1 MVNGDNNIK
10 ECLCLMSVL
19 FDFNLEE
26 YVPSP
31 LTDEIRYADREK
43 LYEFMDLYDI
53 DKSEYDG
60 TYQNL
65 IRSYLVGIFNGSHD
79 VEKNVTVTYCGGCT
93 SRKNADGEDEYYC
106 PGHRHLDVT
115 VTTYYFDKLFSCA
128 LKQTCA
134 LDPLSSTLV
143 GSNNIEKVWFGLI
156 NAGYSEE
163 AAAGAIGNLMWES
176 GGGPNDIA
184 LNAVEDNG
192 EGVGMCQWSY
202 DRKTAFLQFC
212 NQQGVGWPNNDIT
225 VQFNFM
231 LQELQGGDWMY
242 VGHDYGYS
250 KNTRKSLEEFKKM
263 TDVEYAAYVFCA
275 NFERCAK
282 EPLAHMAERV
292 QYAQNVYASYH
303 GRSQSAGGGTGET
316 LQPGQKT
323 VSLGNFM
330 LTYYC
335 GCYECNEGYN
345 DAQGRPVGSLG
356 NPLQKNH
363 SIAVDPSVIPYGS
376 KVLING
382 IVYTAEDCGGAIKG
396 NHIDIYMG
404 NDANSHAECNRLG
417 VNYAEV
423 FLVK

>member
-1 MVNGDNNIK
+1 
-10 ECLCLMSVL
+10 
-19 FDFNLEE
+19 
-26 YVPSP
+26 
-31 LTDEIRYADREK
+31 
-43 LYEFMDLYDI
+43 
-53 DKSEYDG
+53 
-60 TYQNL
+60 
-65 IRSYLVGIFNGSHD
+65 
-79 VEKNVTVTYCGGCT
+79 
-93 SRKNADGEDEYYC
+93 
-106 PGHRHLDVT
+106 
-115 VTTYYFDKLFSCA
+115 
-128 LKQTCA
+128 
-134 LDPLSSTLV
+134 
-143 GSNNIEKVWFGLI
+143 
-156 NAGYSEE
+156 
-163 AAAGAIGNLMWES
+163 
-176 GGGPNDIA
+176 
-184 LNAVEDNG
+184 
-192 EGVGMCQWSY
+192 
-202 DRKTAFLQFC
+202 
-212 NQQGVGWPNNDIT
+212 
-225 VQFNFM
+225 
-231 LQELQGGDWMY
+231 MY

-263 TDVEYAAYVFCA
+263 TDVEYATYVFCA

-404 NDANSHAECNRLG
+404 NDANSHAECDRLG